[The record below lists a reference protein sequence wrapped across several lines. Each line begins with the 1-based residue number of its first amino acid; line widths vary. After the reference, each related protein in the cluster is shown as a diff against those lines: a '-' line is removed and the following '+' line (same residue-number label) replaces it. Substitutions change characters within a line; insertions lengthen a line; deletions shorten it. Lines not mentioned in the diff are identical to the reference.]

1 MIMWEIYTIQIIAK
15 LVKQD
20 KLAELELVKTVLAF
34 LSRDVNLVIIAQMAQ
49 NIKDNSHAQEELILN
64 QVSLLLI
71 HNA

>member
-49 NIKDNSHAQEELILN
+49 NIKDSSHAQEELILN
-64 QVSLLLI
+64 QVSLLLL